1 MESEP
6 TSKAAL
12 QGSLLGKTR
21 MCSRE
26 NCKKMG
32 VFSLNRSLKEKGHKH
47 HIFLPCVFFSLLR
60 HILFFSDK
68 LGEKKG
74 DELKI
79 RLEEE
84 KENVFVV

>member
-1 MESEP
+1 MPAPSKCAKETSFGCVESEP
-6 TSKAAL
+6 TSKADL
-12 QGSLLGKTR
+12 QGSLLGKAR

-68 LGEKKG
+68 LGGKK
-74 DELKI
+74 
-79 RLEEE
+79 RR
-84 KENVFVV
+84 